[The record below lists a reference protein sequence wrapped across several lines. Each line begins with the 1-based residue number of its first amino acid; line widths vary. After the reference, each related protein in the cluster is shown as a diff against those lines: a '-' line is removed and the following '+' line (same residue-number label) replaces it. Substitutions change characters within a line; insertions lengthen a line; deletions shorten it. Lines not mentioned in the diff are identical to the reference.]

1 MEKYILLFLK
11 KYALL
16 FIGLTCLSAT
26 QAQSWSLGGNAGTS
40 PSKNFLGTT
49 DNQPLKFRINN
60 AAAGEI
66 NFANGKTTFGYNAGG
81 GNNGTYSVAIGYNAC
96 AQDPAY
102 ENVAVGAYSL
112 YRNTAGSYNVAI
124 GYGVLYNNYT
134 GSDNTGMGYAS
145 FSSNTT
151 GYNNS
156 AFGADAMRQNT
167 YGSNNTA
174 VGNAA
179 LFSTTGSQYNTAIGY
194 DAGMSYDLGYNNTIL
209 GANCGGSFSGQ
220 YNMIA
225 IGQAVVC
232 PDNSTARIGN
242 SATWSIG
249 GYAGWSNFSDGR
261 YKKDIK
267 EDVKGLEFIM
277 KLRPVTY
284 HLNMTSLSK
293 RLGES
298 NGAEWDK
305 QMKGALADK
314 EKMLFT
320 GFVAQEV
327 EKAAAETGFTFSGV
341 DKPKSDSGLYA
352 LRYAEFVVPLVKAMQ
367 EQQAMI
373 KDLQTQVQ
381 TLQAQADVVIV
392 LTGSGSGGDK
402 IIAYP
407 DPVVSAMTVSINT
420 QSTGAGMLS
429 IYDSGGK
436 MIKQLPID
444 IHQGL
449 NAFNLSLPNV
459 AAGYYTVKLDWGNQ
473 LHKQISFVK
482 TN

>member
-1 MEKYILLFLK
+1 MKKYILLFTGL
-11 KYALL
+11 AFL
-16 FIGLTCLSAT
+16 FSAR
-26 QAQSWSLGGNAGTS
+26 AQSWSLTGNAATN
-40 PSKNFLGTT
+40 PATNFLGTK
-49 DNQPLKFRINN
+49 DNQPLKLRVNN
-60 AAAGEI
+60 GVAGEI
-66 NFANGKTTFGYNAGG
+66 NYTYGKTTLGYGAGG
-81 GNNGTYSVAIGYNAC
+81 LNNGTYSVAIGYRAS
-96 AQDPAY
+96 AQDPGY

-112 YRNTAGSYNVAI
+112 YSNTAGRYNVAV
-124 GYGVLYNNYT
+124 GYGVLYSNYG
-134 GSDNTGMGYAS
+134 GSNNTGMGYAS
-145 FSSNTT
+145 FSNNTT

-156 AFGADAMRQNT
+156 AFGSDAMRLNT

-174 VGNAA
+174 VGNGA

-194 DAGMSYDLGYNNTIL
+194 NAGSGYDLGYNNTIL
-209 GANCGGSFSGQ
+209 GANCGGSFAGQ

-225 IGQAVVC
+225 IGQAVTC

-293 RLGES
+293 RLRES
-298 NGAEWDK
+298 SGAEWDK
-305 QMKGALADK
+305 QMKAALDDK

-327 EKAAAETGFTFSGV
+327 EKAAADAGFTFSGV
-341 DKPKSDSGLYA
+341 DKPRSDSGLYA

-392 LTGSGSGGDK
+392 LNGSGSGDK
-402 IIAYP
+402 ISAYP
-407 DPVVSAMTVSINT
+407 DPVVNAMTISLNT
-420 QSTGAGMLS
+420 QSIGAGMLS

-436 MIKQLPID
+436 LIRQMNID
-444 IHQGL
+444 VHQGV
-449 NAFNLSLPNV
+449 NTFNLSLPNT

-473 LHKQISFVK
+473 MHKVISFVK
-482 TN
+482 AN

>member
-1 MEKYILLFLK
+1 MK
-11 KYALL
+11 KYTLL
-16 FIGLTCLSAT
+16 FIGLACLFST
-26 QAQSWSLGGNAGTS
+26 QGQSWSLTGNAGTN
-40 PSKNFLGTT
+40 PSTNFLGTK
-49 DNQPLKFRINN
+49 DNQPLKLRVNN
-60 AAAGEI
+60 GVAGEV
-66 NFANGKTTFGYNAGG
+66 NYTYGKTTLGYGAGG
-81 GNNGTYSVAIGYNAC
+81 LNNGTYSVAIGYKASS
-96 AQDPAY
+96 QDPGY
-102 ENVAVGAYSL
+102 ENVAVGSYSL
-112 YRNTAGSYNVAI
+112 YSNTGGRYNVAI
-124 GYGVLYNNYT
+124 GYGVLYANYS

-156 AFGADAMRQNT
+156 AYGADAMRNNT
-167 YGSNNTA
+167 YGNNNTA

-179 LFSTTGSQYNTAIGY
+179 LYSTTGSQYNTAIGY
-194 DAGMSYDLGYNNTIL
+194 NAGFSYDLGYNNTIL
-209 GANCGGSFSGQ
+209 GANCGGSFAGQ

-225 IGQAVVC
+225 IGQGVVC

-284 HLNMTSLSK
+284 HLDITTLSK
-293 RLGES
+293 RLGEN
-298 NGAEWDK
+298 NGTEWDK
-305 QMKGALADK
+305 QMKTSIADK
-314 EKMLFT
+314 EKMVFT

-327 EKAAAETGFTFSGV
+327 EKAASETGYNFSGV
-341 DKPKSDSGLYA
+341 DKPKNDSGLYA

-381 TLQAQADVVIV
+381 TLQGQADVVIV
-392 LTGSGSGGDK
+392 LNTSSTGDK
-402 IIAYP
+402 ISAYP
-407 DPVVSAMTVSINT
+407 DPVVNAMTVSINT
-420 QSTGAGMLS
+420 QNAGAGMLT

-436 MIKQLPID
+436 LIKQMNID
-444 IHQGL
+444 IHQGI
-449 NAFNLSLPNV
+449 NALNLSLPNT
-459 AAGYYTVKLDWGNQ
+459 AAGYYTVKLDWGGQ
-473 LHKQISFVK
+473 MHKQISFVK

>member
-1 MEKYILLFLK
+1 MEKYILLF
-11 KYALL
+11 
-16 FIGLTCLSAT
+16 IGLACLSSAKG
-26 QAQSWSLGGNAGTS
+26 QSWSLTGNAGTN
-40 PSKNFLGTT
+40 PATNFVGTK
-49 DNQPLKFRINN
+49 DNQPLKFRVNN
-60 AAAGEI
+60 SVAGEV
-66 NFANGKTTFGYNAGG
+66 NYTYGKTTLGYGAGG
-81 GNNGTYSVAIGYNAC
+81 LRNGMYSVAIGYKASS
-96 AQDPAY
+96 QDPGY
-102 ENVAVGAYSL
+102 ENVAVGSYSL
-112 YRNTAGSYNVAI
+112 YRNSGGSYNVAI
-124 GYGVLYNNYT
+124 GYGVLFSNYS
-134 GSDNTGMGYAS
+134 GYANTGVGYAS
-145 FSSNTT
+145 LTNNST

-156 AFGADAMRQNT
+156 AYGVDAMRNNT

-174 VGNAA
+174 VGNES
-179 LFSTTGSQYNTAIGY
+179 LSSTTGSQYNTAVGY
-194 DAGMSYDLGYNNTIL
+194 GAGSSYDLGYNNTIL
-209 GANCGGSFSGQ
+209 GANCGGSFAGQ

-225 IGQAVVC
+225 IGQGVVC

-249 GYAGWSNFSDGR
+249 GYADWSNFSDGR

-267 EDVKGLEFIM
+267 EDVKGLDFIM

-284 HLNMTSLSK
+284 HLDIARLSR

-298 NGAEWDK
+298 NGTEWDR
-305 QMKGALADK
+305 QMKSAIADR
-314 EKMLFT
+314 EKIVLS

-327 EKAAAETGFTFSGV
+327 EKAAREMGYDFSGV
-341 DKPKSDSGLYA
+341 DRPKSDTGLYG

-381 TLQAQADVVIV
+381 TLQTQADVVIV
-392 LTGSGSGGDK
+392 LNGNGAGDR
-402 IIAYP
+402 ISAFP
-407 DPVVSAMTVSINT
+407 DPVVNAMTVSINT

-436 MIKQLPID
+436 LIRQMAID

-449 NAFNLSLPNV
+449 NTFNLSLANT
-459 AAGYYTVKLDWGNQ
+459 ASGYYTVKLDWGNQ
-473 LHKQISFVK
+473 MHKVISFVK

>member
-1 MEKYILLFLK
+1 MRKWLLILL
-11 KYALL
+11 YIL
-16 FIGLTCLSAT
+16 FIGLACLSSA
-26 QAQSWSLGGNAGTS
+26 QGQSWSLTGNAGTN
-40 PSKNFLGTT
+40 PATNFVGTK
-49 DNQPLKFRINN
+49 DNQPLKFRVNN
-60 AAAGEI
+60 GVAGEV
-66 NFANGKTTFGYNAGG
+66 NYTYGKTTLGYGAGG
-81 GNNGTYSVAIGYNAC
+81 LNNGTYSVAIGYKASS
-96 AQDPAY
+96 QDPGY
-102 ENVAVGAYSL
+102 ENVAVGSYSL
-112 YRNTAGSYNVAI
+112 YSNTGGSYNVAV
-124 GYGVLYNNYT
+124 GYGVLYNNYS
-134 GSDNTGMGYAS
+134 GSANTGMGYAS

-156 AFGADAMRQNT
+156 AYGTDAMHNNT

-174 VGNAA
+174 VGNEA
-179 LFSTTGSQYNTAIGY
+179 LFSTTGSQYNTAVGY
-194 DAGMSYDLGYNNTIL
+194 NAGSGYDLGYNNTIL
-209 GANCGGSFSGQ
+209 GANCGGSFAGQ

-225 IGQAVVC
+225 IGQGVIC

-261 YKKDIK
+261 YKKDIR
-267 EDVKGLEFIM
+267 EDVKGLDFIM

-284 HLNMTSLSK
+284 RLDVTRLSR

-298 NGAEWDK
+298 NGPEWDK
-305 QMKGALADK
+305 QMKAAIADR
-314 EKMLFT
+314 EKMVFT

-327 EKAAAETGFTFSGV
+327 EKAAKETGYDFSGV

-352 LRYAEFVVPLVKAMQ
+352 LRYAEFVVPLVKAIQ

-381 TLQAQADVVIV
+381 ALQADVVIV
-392 LTGSGSGGDK
+392 LNGSGTGDK
-402 IIAYP
+402 VSAYP
-407 DPVVSAMTVSINT
+407 DPVVNAMTVSINT
-420 QSTGAGMLS
+420 QSTGAGMLA

-436 MIKQLPID
+436 LIRQMPID

-449 NAFNLSLPNV
+449 NAFNLSLPNT

-473 LHKQISFVK
+473 MHKVISFVK